1 MKVGDLLHWHDK
13 PDLLA
18 ICIGIIRNRT
28 VVIVKWVKP
37 EAGSNPNGFH
47 AYMHNFKKV
56 RTE

>member
-1 MKVGDLLHWHDK
+1 MKIGDLLHWHDK

-18 ICIGIIRNRT
+18 ICIGIEYGN
-28 VVIVKWVKP
+28 VIVAKWVSPKSN
-37 EAGSNPNGFH
+37 SNPKGFH

>member
-1 MKVGDLLHWHDK
+1 MKIGDLLYWHDK

-18 ICIGIIRNRT
+18 ICIAIHSHKI
-28 VVIVKWVKP
+28 VVVKWVKP
-37 EAGSNPNGFH
+37 EPDSNPNGFH